1 MAEFHYSSERNVQT
15 IVSLLKSYGVKRI
28 IASPGA
34 TNVTFVVSVQFD
46 PFFEVYSCVDE
57 RSAAYMAC
65 GMADE
70 TGEPV
75 VLSCTGATSS
85 RNYLPALTEAYYRKL
100 PILAITSSQ
109 ESARMGH
116 LFPQITDRTTPPSDT
131 VLRSFLLPFV
141 KDDVDSW
148 ECVINSNKALQL
160 LTQGPVHI
168 NLETRQTMDYFVKE
182 LPRVRKIDFSCSQGL
197 FPDINYEKIAVFV
210 GSHRLMTQEEVDAI
224 DSFCE
229 AYNAVVLCD
238 QTSGYHGKYKIL
250 SALILGQKNLKE
262 GDSFKRF
269 DLVIHIGEI
278 SGDYF
283 SRFRAKEVWR
293 VNEDGEIRDPFRSLS
308 RVFKCSEQEF
318 FSRYS
323 ADKPKRKTTLYDG
336 FRAAYE
342 RLLQSMP
349 ELPFCNA
356 FIAKRISGGLPKKS
370 YVHLGILNSL
380 RSWNLFETPPSV
392 ICRSN
397 VGGFGIDGVL
407 STAIGGSIVKKENL
421 HFCIL
426 GDLSFFYDM
435 NSLGNHHIGGNLRVL
450 VINNGR
456 GVEFRT
462 SGHVG
467 DVLHDETDKYIAAAG
482 HFGAKSEFL
491 IKNYAGN
498 LGFDYIC
505 AHNKEEFEQVSPV
518 FLSTKSEK
526 PILFE
531 VFTDTVDENEGTRL
545 IRLIDPPSI
554 SSQIKST
561 IVDAVGPDAILKIKR
576 TIRR

>member
-15 IVSLLKSYGVKRI
+15 IVSLLKAYGIKRI

-100 PILAITSSQ
+100 PVLAITSSL
-109 ESARMGH
+109 ESARLGH
-116 LFPQITDRTTPPSDT
+116 LIPQVTDRATPPSDT

-168 NLETRQTMDYFVKE
+168 NLETRQTRDYFVKE
-182 LPRVRKIDFSCSQGL
+182 LPRVRKIDFSCSQGP
-197 FPDINYEKIAVFV
+197 FPDINYDKIAVFV
-210 GSHRLMTQEEVDAI
+210 GSHRVMTQDEVDAI

-229 AYNAVVLCD
+229 TRNAVVLCD
-238 QTSGYHGKYKIL
+238 QTSGYYGKFKIL
-250 SALILGQKNLKE
+250 SALILGQKFLKE
-262 GDSFKRF
+262 GDSLRKF

-283 SRFRAKEVWR
+283 SRFSAKEIWR
-293 VNEDGEIRDPFRSLS
+293 VNEDGEIRDPFHSLS
-308 RVFKCSEQEF
+308 RIFKCSELEF

-323 ADKPKRKTTLYDG
+323 ANKSKGKTTLYDD
-336 FRAAYE
+336 FRTAYE
-342 RLLQSMP
+342 RLLKSMP
-349 ELPFCNA
+349 ELPFSNA
-356 FIAKRISGGLPKKS
+356 FIAKIISCGLPSNS

-392 ICRSN
+392 FCRSN

-407 STAIGGSIVKKENL
+407 STAIGGSIVKKENI
-421 HFCIL
+421 HFCVL

-435 NSLGNHHIGGNLRVL
+435 NSLGNHHIGSNLRVL

-467 DVLHDETDKYIAAAG
+467 DVLLDETDKYIAAAG
-482 HFGAKSEFL
+482 HFGSKSEAL
-491 IKNYAGN
+491 VKNFAIN

-505 AHNKEEFEQVSPV
+505 AHNKEEFEQVVARFIS
-518 FLSTKSEK
+518 SQIEK

-531 VFTDTVDENEGTRL
+531 CFTNTADEAEATRL
-545 IRLIDPPSI
+545 IRLIDPPPSPV
-554 SSQIKST
+554 K
-561 IVDAVGPDAILKIKR
+561 LK
-576 TIRR
+576 TQ